1 MFLIMSEY
9 LFGFRN
15 DVTYDLYGYIFIT
28 LNNIFSAANGIYT
41 KKKLNNTVKLNT
53 LNNHGTLTW
62 FKPFL

>member
-41 KKKLNNTVKLNT
+41 KKKLNNTVIFEHIKQSWNT
-53 LNNHGTLTW
+53 NMV
-62 FKPFL
+62 